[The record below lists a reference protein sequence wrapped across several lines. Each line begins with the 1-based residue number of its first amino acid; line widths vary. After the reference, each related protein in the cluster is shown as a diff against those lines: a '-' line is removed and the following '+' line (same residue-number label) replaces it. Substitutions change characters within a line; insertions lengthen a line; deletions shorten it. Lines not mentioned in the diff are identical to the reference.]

1 MRKIFATALLLALI
15 STAALAG
22 GSKGSWTGYVSD
34 AKCGAKVNAE
44 CAKKC
49 ADAGQPLVFV
59 NDADKSVLPVANQ
72 EALKDHAGH
81 HVKVEGSLD
90 NNTLTVDNVSMVADE
105 GSK

>member
-1 MRKIFATALLLALI
+1 MKKIFATAVLLALMA
-15 STAALAG
+15 TAALAG

-105 GSK
+105 GAK

>member
-1 MRKIFATALLLALI
+1 MKKSFAIAVLLALMA
-15 STAALAG
+15 TAALAG

-72 EALKDHAGH
+72 EALKEHAGH
-81 HVKVEGSLD
+81 HVKIEGSLD

-105 GSK
+105 SAK